1 MNSRFPHRR
10 VTTAVAAEYVGL
22 AKITLEKY
30 RVHGGG
36 PAFLKIGR
44 RVVYDTRDLDT
55 WLESHRRNSTAVGG
69 DSTPHDPRMVQ
80 CRRHSSGGSWG
91 PSASTSGASDQP
103 GRTQVAEDLERA
115 VAARNVGSPPPDAGV
130 DYDDLE

>member
-1 MNSRFPHRR
+1 MNSRFTHRR

-22 AKITLEKY
+22 AEITLCKY

-55 WLESHRRNSTAVGG
+55 WLDYHRQNSTTASG
-69 DSTPHDPRMVQ
+69 D
-80 CRRHSSGGSWG
+80 
-91 PSASTSGASDQP
+91 GAARERLPIQSDQP
-103 GRTQVAEDLERA
+103 L
-115 VAARNVGSPPPDAGV
+115 NC
-130 DYDDLE
+130 